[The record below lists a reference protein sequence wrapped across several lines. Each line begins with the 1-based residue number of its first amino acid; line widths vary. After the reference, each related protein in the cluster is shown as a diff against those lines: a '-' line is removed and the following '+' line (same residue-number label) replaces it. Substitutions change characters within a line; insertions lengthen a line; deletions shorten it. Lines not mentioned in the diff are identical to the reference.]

1 MKAAMKSSFIRL
13 AHYITDTQ
21 SKQHRLQ
28 TVLLTN
34 CSSLTVEDAAL
45 EIAATQAQNV
55 RAQGDKTYH
64 LLVSFR
70 AGEKPDAETLKSIET
85 RICDG
90 LGFAEHQRLSA
101 VHTDTD
107 NLHIHIAINKIH
119 PEKKT
124 LLEPYYQHFTLAS
137 LAVQLEAEFSL
148 ERDNHQVYR
157 TVSEGRAADME
168 QHSGLESLISWI
180 RSNCLLKLK
189 EAKSWDEFEATLSKN
204 GLLLVARGNGFV
216 IEAENGIQVKA
227 STVDRSLS
235 KPHLIE
241 KLGTPLKPMERHTA
255 IGCAKIYTKAPT
267 KFKVDTTALYERFKQ
282 ERQSCFERRK
292 EGRAQSR
299 TRFDK
304 ALSEAKQRAKR
315 RRATIKLLG
324 KGRDIKRLLHSQ
336 VSAALK
342 RELES
347 IRQDQHL
354 NWKQLSDQARSMTWA
369 DWLRDEA
376 VNGNSTALAALRAR
390 EGAAALR
397 GNTLNGT
404 GTGDQLK
411 NVAVDTVTKKGSIIY
426 RVGQAAIRDDGNRLQ
441 VSKEASNES
450 VQSALQM
457 AVQRYGKKINVNGSI
472 AFKAKVI
479 LAASDL
485 RLDIQFSDPL
495 LELKRRQLLDKRVSN
510 GQTGSISHAASESGS
525 AVRTS
530 ISNARQQ
537 LANGRSKRAS
547 PQPDQISRA
556 TAAAADGNRKPDIAR
571 VGTSPPPFRRNRLCS
586 LSELGMVHHIG
597 GAELLLPRDVPH
609 HVDAEK
615 ATGDTGMRRNP
626 DWAGTGLV
634 QDSAAAKADQYIAER
649 EEKRQRG
656 LDIEMHSRYTFGS
669 ETTTFQGIR
678 NVDGQPLALLKRSKT
693 IMVTP
698 ISEAAVLRLSKMGI
712 GTEVKMSTIG
722 PVRAKKVNSR

>member
-1 MKAAMKSSFIRL
+1 M
-13 AHYITDTQ
+13 
-21 SKQHRLQ
+21 SK
-28 TVLLTN
+28 
-34 CSSLTVEDAAL
+34 
-45 EIAATQAQNV
+45 
-55 RAQGDKTYH
+55 
-64 LLVSFR
+64 
-70 AGEKPDAETLKSIET
+70 
-85 RICDG
+85 
-90 LGFAEHQRLSA
+90 HQ
-101 VHTDTD
+101 
-107 NLHIHIAINKIH
+107 
-119 PEKKT
+119 
-124 LLEPYYQHFTLAS
+124 
-137 LAVQLEAEFSL
+137 
-148 ERDNHQVYR
+148 
-157 TVSEGRAADME
+157 
-168 QHSGLESLISWI
+168 
-180 RSNCLLKLK
+180 
-189 EAKSWDEFEATLSKN
+189 
-204 GLLLVARGNGFV
+204 
-216 IEAENGIQVKA
+216 
-227 STVDRSLS
+227 
-235 KPHLIE
+235 LIE

-255 IGCAKIYTKAPT
+255 IAGAKIYTKAPT

-282 ERQSCFERRK
+282 ERQTYFERRK
-292 EGRAQSR
+292 EWRAQSR

-336 VSAALK
+336 ASQALK
-342 RELES
+342 SEIES
-347 IRQDQHL
+347 IRQEQRL
-354 NWKQLSDQARSMTWA
+354 NRKHLSDQARSMTWA
-369 DWLRDEA
+369 DWLRYEA

-390 EGAAALR
+390 EGADVLR
-397 GNTLNGT
+397 GNTINGT
-404 GTGDQLK
+404 GTGDQVK
-411 NVAVDTVTKKGSIIY
+411 NVVIDTVTKKGSIIY
-426 RVGQAAIRDDGNRLQ
+426 RAGQAAIRDDGERLQ

-457 AVQRYGKKINVNGSI
+457 AVQRYGKEINVNGSI

-485 RLDIQFSDPL
+485 RLDIKFSDPL

-510 GQTGSISHAASESGS
+510 GQTGSISHGASEFGS
-525 AVRTS
+525 SVRTS

-537 LANGRSKRAS
+537 LASGKSKRANQ
-547 PQPDQISRA
+547 QPSRA
-556 TAAAADGNRKPDIAR
+556 LRTTAAAADENRKPDIAR

-586 LSELGMVHHIG
+586 LSELGMVHNIG

-615 ATGDTGMRRNP
+615 ATVDTGMRRNT
-626 DWAGTGLV
+626 DWAGTGLA
-634 QDSAAAKADQYIAER
+634 QDSAAAKADKYIAER

-678 NVDGQPLALLKRSKT
+678 NVDGQPLALLKRGET

-722 PVRAKKVNSR
+722 PVRAKKVNTR